1 MDIIKKLEILSEDS
15 QYDLACACGTSK
27 GGQRKKSSDG
37 KWLYPVPLPRGGYSI
52 LLKTLLSN
60 ACSNDCKY
68 CPLRSDSNIRRCT
81 IKPEETASLFMD
93 YYRKNAIHGVFLSS
107 GVHDTPERTMQL
119 ITDTA
124 ALIRR
129 NPQARKA
136 FIHLK
141 VIPGCSE
148 AAVEM
153 ALKYSNAVSL
163 NIETPGEKHFRGLSS
178 RKDYESDI
186 IRLLKFISRNTGP
199 GTAHPK
205 TKCSTQ
211 FIVGASDET
220 DSEII
225 NYTFGIY
232 ERLKFKR
239 VYFSAY
245 QQGLG
250 SPDIA
255 GELKFSL
262 SSSEDRLTR
271 EHRLYQ
277 ADFLI
282 RKYAFAKEDMIFS
295 PGGNFSLEKDPKL
308 IWAEN
313 HHAFYPVNINTASEE
328 NLLRVPGIGPETT
341 LRILKLR
348 KIHWLS
354 NLSEIGLK
362 GKHSV
367 KTAPWIKFN

>member
-1 MDIIKKLEILSEDS
+1 MDIKRKLEILSEDS
-15 QYDLACACGTSK
+15 QYDLACSCGTPK
-27 GGQRKKSSDG
+27 DGHRKKSSDG
-37 KWLYPVPLPRGGYSI
+37 KWLYPVPLPQGGYSI

-60 ACSNDCKY
+60 ACANDCKY
-68 CPLRSDSNIRRCT
+68 CPLRSDSNITRCT
-81 IKPEETASLFMD
+81 IKADETARLFMD
-93 YYRKNAIHGVFLSS
+93 YYRKRAVHGVFLSS
-107 GVHDTPERTMQL
+107 GVIDTPDRTMQL

-129 NPQARKA
+129 NPEAKKA

-148 AAVEM
+148 AAVEE
-153 ALKYSNAVSL
+153 ALRYSNAISL
-163 NIETPGEKHFRGLSS
+163 NIETPGERHFRNLSA
-178 RKDYESDI
+178 KKNYESDI
-186 IRLLKFISRNTGP
+186 IRLLKFISSSTGP
-199 GTAHPK
+199 GTEHPK

-211 FIVGASDET
+211 FIVGASDEK

-250 SPDIA
+250 KPGFA
-255 GELKFSL
+255 GEDKFSL
-262 SSSEDRLTR
+262 SSDADRLTR

-282 RKYAFAKEDMIFS
+282 RKYGFAKEDMIFS
-295 PGGNFSLEKDPKL
+295 NDGNFSLEKDPKL

-313 HHAFYPVNINTASEE
+313 NQSLFPVDINRATAET
-328 NLLRVPGIGPETT
+328 LLRVPGLGPELTA
-341 LRILKLR
+341 RIIKLR
-348 KIHWLS
+348 QIHRIRELAD
-354 NLSEIGLK
+354 IGLK
-362 GKHSV
+362 GKNLQ
-367 KTAPWIKFN
+367 KTAPWIKFI

>member
-1 MDIIKKLEILSEDS
+1 MDIRKKLEILSEDS
-15 QYDLACACGTSK
+15 QYDLACSCGTPK
-27 GGQRKKSSDG
+27 DGHRKKTSDG
-37 KWLYPVPLPRGGYSI
+37 KWLYPVPLPQGGYSV

-68 CPLRSDSNIRRCT
+68 CPLRSNSNITRCT
-81 IKPEETASLFMD
+81 IKADETAKLFMD
-93 YYRKNAIHGVFLSS
+93 YYRKSAVHGVFLSS
-107 GVHDTPERTMQL
+107 GVIDTPDRTMQL

-129 NPQARKA
+129 NPEAKKA

-148 AAVEM
+148 AAVEE
-153 ALKYSNAVSL
+153 AFKYSNAISL
-163 NIETPGEKHFRGLSS
+163 NIETPGEKHFRKLSEK
-178 RKDYESDI
+178 KDYEADI
-186 IRLLKFISRNTGP
+186 VRLLKFISSNTGP
-199 GTAHPK
+199 GTSHPRI
-205 TKCSTQ
+205 KCSTQ
-211 FIVGASDET
+211 FIVGASDEK

-225 NYTFGIY
+225 NYTYGIY

-250 SPDIA
+250 TPGIA
-255 GELKFSL
+255 GEDRFSL
-262 SSSEDRLTR
+262 ATNSDRLTR

-282 RKYAFAKEDMIFS
+282 RKYGFAKDDMIFS
-295 PGGNFSLEKDPKL
+295 KDGNFSLEKDPKL

-313 HHAFYPVNINTASEE
+313 HQSFFPVDINRATEE
-328 NLLRVPGIGPETT
+328 TLLRVPGIGPELASRIIR
-341 LRILKLR
+341 LRQIH
-348 KIHWLS
+348 KIKE
-354 NLSEIGLK
+354 LSETGLK
-362 GKHSV
+362 GKNLS
-367 KTAPWIKFN
+367 KTAPWIKT

>member
-1 MDIIKKLEILSEDS
+1 MDIRKKLEILSEDS
-15 QYDLACACGTSK
+15 QYDLACACGTTKS
-27 GGQRKKSSDG
+27 GHRKKSSDG

-68 CPLRSDSNIRRCT
+68 CPLRSDSNITRCT
-81 IKPEETASLFMD
+81 IKAEETARLFME
-93 YYRKNAIHGVFLSS
+93 YYKKNAMHGVFLSS
-107 GVHDTPERTMQL
+107 GVLDTPDRTMQL

-129 NPQARKA
+129 NPEAKKA

-148 AAVEM
+148 AAVEE

-163 NIETPGEKHFRGLSS
+163 NIETPGEKHFRNLSAK
-178 RKDYESDI
+178 KDYESDI
-186 IRLLKFISRNTGP
+186 IRLLKFISRSTGP
-199 GTAHPK
+199 GTAHPR

-211 FIVGASDET
+211 FIVGAADEK

-250 SPDIA
+250 TPGIA
-255 GELKFSL
+255 GEDKFSL
-262 SSSEDRLTR
+262 TSHEDRLTR

-282 RKYAFAKEDMIFS
+282 RKYGFAQDDMIFS
-295 PGGNFSLEKDPKL
+295 KDGNFSLDKDPKL
-308 IWAEN
+308 VWAEN
-313 HHAFYPVNINTASEE
+313 HQSLYPVDINRAPEE
-328 NLLRVPGIGPETT
+328 KLLRVPGLGPELTD
-341 LRILKLR
+341 RILALR
-348 KIHWLS
+348 KIHRI
-354 NLSEIGLK
+354 SELADIGLK
-362 GKHSV
+362 GRNSQ
-367 KTAPWIKFN
+367 KTAPWVKFN